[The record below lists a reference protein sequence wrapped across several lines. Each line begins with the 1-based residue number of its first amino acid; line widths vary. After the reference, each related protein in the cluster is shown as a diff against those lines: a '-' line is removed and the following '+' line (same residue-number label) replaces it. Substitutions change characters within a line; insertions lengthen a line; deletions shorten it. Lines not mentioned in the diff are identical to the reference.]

1 MTLPFTVEQFFA
13 VFSRYNRAVWPAQVV
28 LLVLAAVSLALVLWR
43 PGATS
48 RAVSAILAGLWAW
61 MGIAYHAL
69 FFAPINPAARAF
81 VALFLVQAALFAVPG
96 AVAGRVAFG
105 RPSPV
110 RGALGSL
117 LVAYAL
123 AVYPAL
129 GWLAGHRYPAVPTF
143 GAPCPTTIFTLGL
156 LLYVRPAPPWW
167 LAAIPL
173 GWAAVGSSA
182 AFALGVPQDLGL
194 LAAGVVVLAAL
205 LWPTRGVDGASGRA

>member
-1 MTLPFTVEQFFA
+1 LTLPFTVQQFFE
-13 VFSRYNRAVWPAQVV
+13 VFTRYNRAVWPAPVV

-43 PGATS
+43 PDASS

-69 FFAPINPAARAF
+69 FFTAINPAARAF
-81 VALFLVQAALFAVPG
+81 AVFFLVQAVLFAVPG
-96 AVAGRVAFG
+96 AVRGRLVFG
-105 RPSPV
+105 RPSPA

-117 LVAYAL
+117 LVAYSL

-143 GAPCPTTIFTLGL
+143 GAPCPTTIFTLGM
-156 LLYVRPAPPWW
+156 LLYARPGPPWW

-173 GWAAVGSSA
+173 AWAAVGSSA
-182 AFALGVPQDLGL
+182 AFALGVSEDFGL

-205 LWPTRGVDGASGRA
+205 LWPGRRSDGVS